1 MRRTET
7 RRGPGRGRS
16 RRGGSAPDGRARG
29 RGSTPRPGSR
39 RARARRHI
47 LPGKVLLSVASVMIA
62 AALVGVGTFATFTD
76 TASVSQVNTTGTITL
91 APINVS
97 QANNRL
103 SIGATNIAA
112 GDTIERAVN
121 VKNTGTID
129 LANVV
134 LTTSATVS
142 SLLNTDT
149 TNGLQMVLDRCSV
162 AWTEAGAGPPYTYTC
177 SGTTSA
183 VLTTTPVIGTN
194 LAMSNIVLTAGSD
207 NFLRVKLTL
216 PSTAPNTLQG
226 QSSTIQYSF
235 TATQRAATTK

>member
-1 MRRTET
+1 MGRTGA
-7 RRGPGRGRS
+7 RRGSTRGS
-16 RRGGSAPDGRARG
+16 ARRGGSARPPMRRG
-29 RGSTPRPGSR
+29 RR
-39 RARARRHI
+39 RRVV
-47 LPGKVLLSVASVMIA
+47 PGKILLSVAAIMVS

-76 TASVSQVNTTGTITL
+76 TASVSQVNTSGTITL
-91 APINVS
+91 APINVN

-112 GDTIERAVN
+112 GDIIERAVN

-129 LANVV
+129 LSNVV

-149 TNGLQMVLDRCSV
+149 TNGLQMVVDRCSV
-162 AWTEAGAGPPYTYTC
+162 AWTESGAGPPYTYTC

-183 VLTTTPVIGTN
+183 VITTTPVIGTN
-194 LAMSNIVLTAGSD
+194 LAMSNMVLTAGSD

-235 TATQRAATTK
+235 TATQRTATAK